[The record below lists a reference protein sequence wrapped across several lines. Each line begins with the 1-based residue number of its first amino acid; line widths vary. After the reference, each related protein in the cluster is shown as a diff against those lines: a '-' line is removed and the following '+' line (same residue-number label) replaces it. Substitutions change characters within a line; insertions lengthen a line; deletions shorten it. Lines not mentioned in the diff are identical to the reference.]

1 MRYALLA
8 VASLL
13 ATAATALAE
22 ARLVDDSA
30 PAIENPHAALRHARD
45 YALRPQL
52 QIDGGLS
59 IIGAGYEHPIGHQLA
74 IQVEAGTF
82 GTYFLPWF
90 DLGDEVIGAI
100 GGVRLTWFARPNGYG
115 PYVTPYVRSGYA
127 WGEHAGQDSAGVV
140 VTAGAFV
147 GWAFRL
153 AHRLDLRLGVGG
165 QYIYISGDNG
175 LSASTPFAAL
185 DATIGYRF

>member
-8 VASLL
+8 VAPAL
-13 ATAATALAE
+13 ACTKPASAE
-22 ARLVDDSA
+22 ARLADDNA
-30 PAIENPHAALRHARD
+30 PVGENPRAALNFARD

-52 QIDGGLS
+52 QVDGGLS
-59 IIGAGYEHPIGHQLA
+59 IIGIGYEHPIGHRLA
-74 IQVEAGTF
+74 LQVEAGTF

-90 DLGDEVIGAI
+90 DLGDRVIGAI
-100 GGVRLTWFARPNGYG
+100 GGIRLTWFARPNGYG

-140 VTAGAFV
+140 ITAGAFV

-165 QYIYISGDNG
+165 QYIYINGDNG
-175 LSASTPFAAL
+175 LSASTPFVAL